1 MEKSLF
7 EQYGGFAR
15 ISKVVLEFY
24 ERLLDDDDLAPFFEH
39 IDMARIV
46 DHQTKF
52 ITTLLGGPASYSDEQ
67 LRHAHKHLV
76 IADAHFDRLKA
87 VLGETL
93 ADFGFGAEHVEFVL
107 GEFERKRGLMVR

>member
-24 ERLLDDDDLAPFFEH
+24 DRLLDDDELAPFFEH
-39 IDMARIV
+39 IDMTRIV

-52 ITTLLGGPASYSDEQ
+52 ITTLLGGPASYTDEQ
-67 LRHAHKHLV
+67 LRHAHKHLA
-76 IADAHFDRLKA
+76 IADRHFDRLKA
-87 VLGETL
+87 VLAETL
-93 ADFGFGAEHVEFVL
+93 TDFAFAAEHVEYVL
-107 GEFERKRGLMVR
+107 GEFERRRGLMVR